1 MELNSIEAIKNAV
14 QAGLGAAFVSVSAI
28 EKELQINLLHRA
40 NVDGVV
46 VKRTLSV
53 IVNPSRYRSKA
64 AEAFIRDVLP
74 KFTMDGWRGKDQLL
88 SSSVR
93 SAIVAEIADD
103 VI

>member
-1 MELNSIEAIKNAV
+1 
-14 QAGLGAAFVSVSAI
+14 
-28 EKELQINLLHRA
+28 
-40 NVDGVV
+40 V

-64 AEAFIRDVLP
+64 AEAFIKDVLP
-74 KFTMDGWRGKDQLL
+74 KFTMDGWKGKDQLL

-103 VI
+103 GA